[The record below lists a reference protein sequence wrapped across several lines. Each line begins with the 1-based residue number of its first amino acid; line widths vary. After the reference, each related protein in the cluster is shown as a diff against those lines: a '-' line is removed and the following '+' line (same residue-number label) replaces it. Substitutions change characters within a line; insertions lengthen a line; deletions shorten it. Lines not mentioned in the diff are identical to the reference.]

1 MRTSRY
7 DAPPDGSWYEATAAE
22 RPASMPLL
30 SDVTCDVAVVG
41 AGYTGLSAA
50 LHLARR
56 GYAVRVLEAHRV
68 GWGASGRNG
77 GQVGS
82 GQRRAQS
89 FLEEMVGR
97 DEARRLWDL
106 GEAGKALVKALV
118 VDHAIDCDLHPG
130 VMHVAHKPSET
141 DDLHREA
148 AHLAGV
154 YGYEHLAT
162 FSAAESRD
170 WINSPGYHGGVL
182 DRGAAHLH
190 ALNFCLGLGRAAIAA
205 GATLHEGALVEAVQP
220 AGDGMSLRVGNA
232 AVTARHVVL
241 AGNGYLDPA
250 VAPDLAAKVLPLN
263 NYILATAPLLA
274 EEADRLIA
282 ERAAVADT
290 RHVVNYFRLT
300 PDNRLLF
307 GGGES
312 YGRAYP
318 ADIGAFVRRRMAQ
331 VFPQLAS
338 MPVTH
343 AWGGTLAITLQRL
356 PGFGRLHGGR
366 VLYAHGFSGHGVA
379 IGTLAGQLMAEA
391 VAGTAE
397 RFEVMARLPQ
407 PDFPGGTHLRWPI
420 QVLAMLYFGLLDRL

>member
-22 RPASMPLL
+22 RPATTPLPG
-30 SDVTCDVAVVG
+30 DATCDVAVVG

-50 LHLARR
+50 LHLAQR

-82 GQRRAQS
+82 GQRRPQS
-89 FLEEMVGR
+89 FLEGLVGR

-106 GEAGKALVKALV
+106 GEAAKARVKDLIAR
-118 VDHAIDCDLHPG
+118 HAIACDLAPG
-130 VMHVAHKPSET
+130 VMHVAHRPSET
-141 DDLHREA
+141 TDLHREA
-148 AHLAGV
+148 AHLARH
-154 YGYEHLAT
+154 YGYGQLAT
-162 FSAAESRD
+162 FSAAESRH
-170 WINSPGYHGGVL
+170 WIDSPGYFGGVL

-190 ALNFCLGLGRAAIAA
+190 PLNYCLGLGRAAVAA
-205 GATLHEGALVEAVQP
+205 GATLHEDALVTEVRP
-220 AGDGMSLRVGNA
+220 AGDGMALHVGGA
-232 AVTARHVVL
+232 TIRARHMLL

-250 VAPDLAAKVLPLN
+250 VAPDLATKVLPLN
-263 NYILATAPLLA
+263 NYILATAPLLPA
-274 EEADRLIA
+274 VADRLIA

-312 YGRAYP
+312 YSRRYP
-318 ADIGAFVRRRMAQ
+318 ADIGGFVRRRMAQ
-331 VFPQLAS
+331 VFPQLATV
-338 MPVTH
+338 PVTH
-343 AWGGTLAITLQRL
+343 AWGGTLAITVQRL

-379 IGTLAGQLMAEA
+379 IGTLAGQLVAEA
-391 VAGTAE
+391 IAGTAE

-420 QVLAMLYFGLLDRL
+420 QVLAMLYFGLKDRL